1 MRLNRPEVFWD
12 HAEELRSAVRE
23 AVCTMRDWNLGN
35 GWRQEVYLYADGRVE
50 SSSVMSQTS
59 FADHDEEPIATLH
72 VRAWWMEDHEVG
84 TENPETGEIVYTEEE
99 IIACIDHETD
109 AVWGGVRRHSIA
121 HRAFMALLNGKRGL
135 NPSCAALY
143 ALHDALTNVTHFLV
157 RKAFMLFVFNFK
169 PQDGTRTRTD
179 MIPLFC
185 LLKLLRGY
193 WVLQLDGLALVSA
206 SSTLK
211 GDGSCPF
218 CPQVWNIKKAPLWAL
233 NVLLQLHLILRL
245 HRRNQRY
252 PLSIRN
258 KGTIP
263 Y

>member
-59 FADHDEEPIATLH
+59 FANHDEEPIATLR
-72 VRAWWMEDHEVG
+72 VRAWWMEDLEVG

-121 HRAFMALLNGKRGL
+121 HRAFMALLNLRI
-135 NPSCAALY
+135 
-143 ALHDALTNVTHFLV
+143 F
-157 RKAFMLFVFNFK
+157 
-169 PQDGTRTRTD
+169 TD
-179 MIPLFC
+179 
-185 LLKLLRGY
+185 
-193 WVLQLDGLALVSA
+193 
-206 SSTLK
+206 
-211 GDGSCPF
+211 
-218 CPQVWNIKKAPLWAL
+218 
-233 NVLLQLHLILRL
+233 
-245 HRRNQRY
+245 
-252 PLSIRN
+252 
-258 KGTIP
+258 
-263 Y
+263 